1 MDNHLCEREG
11 VMDEITTDKISPV
24 DNKKTVTSPKN
35 RNRPTYKE
43 TQIVYVIAATLLPLL
58 LLSTIYFVV
67 TLHQLSVRLS
77 EIGDYVG
84 TIEVRTVSLE
94 NRQTEVH
101 GQLTQLDGKLTALS
115 NSPIL
120 KDVETLAPRVNLLEK
135 QLASIHVR
143 QKVTPVRS
151 NPVHA
156 AEKQYYEIKEGDNLY
171 QISKKHGLSVEELAR
186 MNGLY
191 EDELIVVGQKI
202 VVSK

>member
-11 VMDEITTDKISPV
+11 VMDEITTDKKSPV

-35 RNRPTYKE
+35 KNRPTYKE

-77 EIGDYVG
+77 EVSDYVG

-135 QLASIHVR
+135 QLSSI
-143 QKVTPVRS
+143 PVRKKLTLT
-151 NPVHA
+151 VQR
-156 AEKQYYEIKEGDNLY
+156 EK
-171 QISKKHGLSVEELAR
+171 
-186 MNGLY
+186 
-191 EDELIVVGQKI
+191 
-202 VVSK
+202 

>member
-1 MDNHLCEREG
+1 
-11 VMDEITTDKISPV
+11 MDEITTDKKSPV
-24 DNKKTVTSPKN
+24 DNKNTVMSPKN
-35 RNRPTYKE
+35 KNRPTYKE

-77 EIGDYVG
+77 EVSDYVG

-135 QLASIHVR
+135 QLSSI
-143 QKVTPVRS
+143 PVRKKLTLT
-151 NPVHA
+151 VQR
-156 AEKQYYEIKEGDNLY
+156 EK
-171 QISKKHGLSVEELAR
+171 
-186 MNGLY
+186 
-191 EDELIVVGQKI
+191 
-202 VVSK
+202 